1 MLPHAEHVLTTAL
14 IVKNKCRPI
23 EYNIGFVG
31 GFTLKSPAIIMSGTN
46 AQPKIVFERLGT
58 RDYFS

>member
-14 IVKNKCRPI
+14 IVKNKSHPM

-31 GFTLKSPAIIMSGTN
+31 VLY
-46 AQPKIVFERLGT
+46 
-58 RDYFS
+58 YFNNG